1 MRIAV
6 ATENGS
12 VAEHFGRCRSYTL
25 VDIKDGEVG
34 ERRTVDNPGHE
45 PGRIPRFL
53 KEHGADVVIA
63 GGMGRRA
70 QQLFDQM
77 GIEWVLGVTGSVEDA
92 VESCRAGALEGGDS
106 LCSHGEGHGDGHGHA
121 HDHEAPGRGAAGPD
135 VRGSGGFGPGPGP
148 GGSGSGGFG
157 PGKQGQGGFG
167 RGR

>member
-25 VDIKDGEVG
+25 VDITNGEIVG
-34 ERRTVDNPGHE
+34 RQTVENPGHE

-106 LCSHGEGHGDGHGHA
+106 LCAHGEGHGDGHGHEHGHA
-121 HDHEAPGRGAAGPD
+121 HGHDHDRNHGRDENGH
-135 VRGSGGFGPGPGP
+135 
-148 GGSGSGGFG
+148 
-157 PGKQGQGGFG
+157 G
-167 RGR
+167 R